1 MIPEQ
6 EAAWR
11 DSMREMSTEQ
21 CRAVYVTACDKVA
34 PFYAATGNERAV
46 ELLAQL
52 RADLLGATAVE
63 IEEGEPVILHVL
75 ALAFAD
81 IPTEGTA

>member
-1 MIPEQ
+1 
-6 EAAWR
+6 
-11 DSMREMSTEQ
+11 
-21 CRAVYVTACDKVA
+21 
-34 PFYAATGNERAV
+34 
-46 ELLAQL
+46 
-52 RADLLGATAVE
+52 VE